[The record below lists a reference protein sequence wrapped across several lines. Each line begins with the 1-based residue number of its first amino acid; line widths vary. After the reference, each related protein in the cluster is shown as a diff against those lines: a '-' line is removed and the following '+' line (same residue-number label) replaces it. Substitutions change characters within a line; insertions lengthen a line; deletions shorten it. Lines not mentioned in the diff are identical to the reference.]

1 MPTAF
6 VEFGLIE
13 LLWALNLSQIRFFV
27 LPMYCGFN
35 LQLPDSFTHVIQYI
49 KFEDKQF
56 ILERM
61 GNFSFVVDDVTLFT
75 NLGECLQRLQFLL
88 QCLKPSFFLSDLR
101 SFKTN

>member
-1 MPTAF
+1 MPTVLVA
-6 VEFGLIE
+6 FGLIE

-35 LQLPDSFTHVIQYI
+35 LQLPDSLTHVIQYI
-49 KFEDKQF
+49 KLEDKQV

-75 NLGECLQRLQFLL
+75 NI
-88 QCLKPSFFLSDLR
+88 LKL
-101 SFKTN
+101 